1 MPQLSWGFGANAA
14 ELAFY
19 PKSLRAEVAVEVA
32 FPNPTLEI
40 ITNSRSNINL
50 RLHCKQ

>member
-1 MPQLSWGFGANAA
+1 MPQLYWGFGANAA

-32 FPNPTLEI
+32 FPKESDETA
-40 ITNSRSNINL
+40 T
-50 RLHCKQ
+50 